1 MRHNR
6 DRLSRGALALLA
18 FISVGLL
25 LFLVGFLLW
34 QSLPALREVGLKGL
48 LDGEWRP
55 VIYGDAPS
63 YGLRN
68 MLLTTLYVSAL
79 ALALA
84 LVIGVGCS
92 LFLVCSVSD
101 RLRSVLLP
109 ALELLAGIPSVVY
122 GFVGLYVVVRTLEKL
137 GRPAGE
143 SILAGALVLSVMILP
158 YIIST
163 CTSSMLQLRRRYE
176 SASAALGT
184 SRWYMASQLILPA
197 SGRAV
202 LASAA
207 LAAGRAMGETMAV
220 MMVIGNAPIPPRLL
234 GKGETVAALI
244 ALEMG
249 TAEVGSL
256 HCSALYAAGL
266 GLLGLLLGVNLIV
279 ALLRRKL
286 RREGIL

>member
-1 MRHNR
+1 MHHNR
-6 DRLSRGALALLA
+6 DRLSRIVLALLA

-25 LFLVGFLLW
+25 LFLVVFLLW
-34 QSLPALREVGLKGL
+34 QSLPALREIGLGGL

-55 VIYGDAPS
+55 VIYGETPA

-68 MLLTTLYVSAL
+68 MLLTSLYVSAL

-92 LFLVCSVSD
+92 LFLACSVSD
-101 RLRSVLLP
+101 KLRSVLLP
-109 ALELLAGIPSVVY
+109 ALELLAGIPSVIY
-122 GFVGLYVVVRTLEKL
+122 GFVGLYVVVRTLEKM
-137 GRPAGE
+137 GRAAGE
-143 SILAGALVLSVMILP
+143 SVLAGALVLSVMILP

-163 CTSSMLQLRRRYE
+163 CTSTMLQLRHRYE
-176 SASAALGT
+176 GVSAALGT

-197 SGRAV
+197 SGRGI
-202 LASAA
+202 LAAAA

-220 MMVIGNAPIPPRLL
+220 MMVIGNAPVLPRLL
-234 GKGETVAALI
+234 GKGETVASLI

-256 HCSALYAAGL
+256 HFSALFAAGL
-266 GLLGLLLGVNLIV
+266 ALLILLLGVNLIV
-279 ALLRRKL
+279 ALLRRRL
-286 RREGIL
+286 RKEAIL